1 MNWILQASTTAVQHM
16 LPLKGTVFERAS
28 PPRLQG
34 WQPYSECAAP
44 AKCAGLDDCL
54 KGSPVGTLA
63 HCPTVICPEAR
74 GMLARRIPSL
84 HIAPHPASGVQTAR
98 RWMLPADLRVGRH
111 KATTQLAATLLHR
124 HPHPLVGTREIGL
137 ANANSVKP
145 QRSPRV
151 SHSLQL
157 TEQLSREQTQPC
169 KVT

>member
-34 WQPYSECAAP
+34 WQPHSECAAP

-74 GMLARRIPSL
+74 GMLAGRIPNL
-84 HIAPHPASGVQTAR
+84 HIAPHPTPPMDTSGRSA
-98 RWMLPADLRVGRH
+98 GR
-111 KATTQLAATLLHR
+111 ATQSNNRNGCKRLQKWPTTL
-124 HPHPLVGTREIGL
+124 VTRL
-137 ANANSVKP
+137 CW
-145 QRSPRV
+145 
-151 SHSLQL
+151 SHYMGS
-157 TEQLSREQTQPC
+157 T
-169 KVT
+169 